1 MKTIIETSFEFSG
14 VSPNARTAFDPDNIK
29 RPHYFD
35 LSKKAG
41 GHLVVWWDYEED
53 RVKKSS
59 RMKVQVPAG
68 LDEQGVKDFIMQEI
82 NK

>member
-14 VSPNARTAFDPDNIK
+14 VSPNARTAFDPNNMK
-29 RPHYFD
+29 RPHYYD

-41 GHLVVWWDYEED
+41 RSLFVWWDYEED
-53 RVKKSS
+53 GVKKSS
-59 RMKVQVPAG
+59 RMIMQVPAG
-68 LDEQGVKDFIMQEI
+68 LDEQGVKNFIMSEI

>member
-29 RPHYFD
+29 RPHYYN
-35 LSKKAG
+35 LSRKSG
-41 GHLVVWWDYEED
+41 LQTTVWWDYEED
-53 RVKKSS
+53 EVKKSS
-59 RMKVQVPAG
+59 RMKLQVPAG

-82 NK
+82 SK

>member
-14 VSPNARTAFDPDNIK
+14 VSPNAKTAFDPDNTQK
-29 RPHYFD
+29 PFYYD

-41 GHLVVWWDYEED
+41 GLLIVWWDYEED
-53 RVKKSS
+53 AVKKSS
-59 RMKVQVPAG
+59 RIKLQVPGG

-82 NK
+82 SK